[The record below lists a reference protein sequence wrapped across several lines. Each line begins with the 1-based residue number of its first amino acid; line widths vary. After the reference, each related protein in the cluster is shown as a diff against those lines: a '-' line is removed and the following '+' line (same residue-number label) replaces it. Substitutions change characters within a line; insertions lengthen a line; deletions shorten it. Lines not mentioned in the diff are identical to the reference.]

1 MRIMRGI
8 CRSAIMRL
16 LANSERGFAMVE
28 VLVALVLIG
37 VTGVSFLSALT
48 TVSKSTIITDLH
60 STADSLAVS
69 QMEYILS
76 QSYDDTTVPLQ
87 YAPISNIPAGWSVN
101 VAAARLDPES
111 DGTDD
116 DDGIQ
121 EISVTAKFGG
131 KEIVALTSRKVN
143 VAYVP

>member
-76 QSYDDTTVPLQ
+76 QSYDNTNNPPQ
-87 YAPISNIPAGWSVN
+87 YALLPDIPDGWSVN
-101 VAAARLDPES
+101 ITAERLDPENDS
-111 DGTDD
+111 IND

-121 EISVTAKFGG
+121 EIRAIVNFGS
-131 KEIVALTSRKVN
+131 KQTFTLTSRKVN
-143 VAYVP
+143 IAYVP